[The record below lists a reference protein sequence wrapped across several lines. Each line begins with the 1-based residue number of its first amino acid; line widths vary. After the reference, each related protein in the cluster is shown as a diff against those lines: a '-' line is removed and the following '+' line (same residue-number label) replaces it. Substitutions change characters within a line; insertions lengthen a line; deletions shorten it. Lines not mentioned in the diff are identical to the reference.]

1 MKFIDLEAQY
11 RLIEPAIRQR
21 IDAVLAHGKF
31 IMGPEIVELETL
43 LAQQAGARHCVT
55 CSSGTDALLMPLMAW
70 DIGPGDAVFVPSFTF
85 FATAEVVALTHATP
99 VFVDCDPV
107 TFNMDPKALARA
119 IRAVLTSDPTLHP
132 LPRPAREG
140 RLTPRA
146 VIPVDIF
153 GAAADYDAILPLARE
168 HGLLVLEDAA
178 QAFGGSYRGKPVCGL
193 GCDAA
198 ATSFFPAK
206 PLGCYGDGGAVFTDD
221 DDLAEKLRSVRVHGK
236 GNDKY
241 ENVRIGLNAR
251 MDTLQAAIMLPKA
264 NALPAEIEARQEV
277 AARYAQGLAALP
289 GVTPPSVAPHVRSA
303 WAQYTLLFAD
313 NALRDAVAARLKEGG
328 VPTAIYYPRPLHT
341 QAAFRKLDYKAE
353 DLPVTADLCQR
364 VLSLPFHPYLEA
376 QDQDHICGLIAQALR

>member
-11 RLIEPAIRQR
+11 RLLEPAIRQR

-31 IMGPEIVELETL
+31 IMGPEVAELEAI
-43 LAQQAGARHCVT
+43 LAAQAQARHCIT

-70 DIGPGDAVFVPSFTF
+70 NIGPGDAVFVPSFTF

-107 TFNMDPKALARA
+107 TFNMDPAALKRA
-119 IRAVLTSDPTLHP
+119 IQAVLTSNPTLHP
-132 LPRPAREG
+132 LPRHAHEG
-140 RLTPRA
+140 RLKPRA
-146 VIPVDIF
+146 VIPVDLF
-153 GAAADYDAILPLARE
+153 GAAADYNAILPLAHK

-178 QAFGGSYRGKPVCGL
+178 QAFGGSYHGKPVCGL
-193 GCDAA
+193 GCDVA

-236 GNDKY
+236 GDDKY

-264 NALPAEIEARQEV
+264 LALPAEIEARQRI
-277 AARYAQGLAALP
+277 AARYAQGLEAP
-289 GVTPPSVAPHVRSA
+289 SGVTAPKVAANVLSA
-303 WAQYTLLFAD
+303 WAQYTLRFDD
-313 NALRDAVAARLKEGG
+313 NARRDAVAAHLKEAG

-341 QAAFRKLDYKAE
+341 QAAFRKLGYQAA
-353 DLPVTADLCQR
+353 DLPVTVDLCQR

-376 QDQDHICGLIAQALR
+376 QDQDRICGLIAQALG